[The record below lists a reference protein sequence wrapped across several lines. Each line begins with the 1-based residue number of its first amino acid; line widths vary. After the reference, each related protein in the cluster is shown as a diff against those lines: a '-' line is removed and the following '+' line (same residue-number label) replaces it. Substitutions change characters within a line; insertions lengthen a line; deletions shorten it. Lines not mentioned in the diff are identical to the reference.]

1 MGKLLGIAALALIGV
16 IAFAVFGDALP
27 DTNPLHGLAEGIR
40 QAGRAIVD
48 SVYGV
53 GRGAARGI
61 SGG

>member
-1 MGKLLGIAALALIGV
+1 MGKLLGIAALVLIGV

-53 GRGAARGI
+53 GRGAAGGI

>member
-1 MGKLLGIAALALIGV
+1 MGKLLGIAALVLIGV
-16 IAFAVFGDALP
+16 IAFAVFGEALP
-27 DTNPLHGLAEGIR
+27 DTNPLHGIAEGIR
-40 QAGRAIVD
+40 QAGRGIVD